1 MNMPTTTLALGN
13 LPAWVYGLASL
24 SSKSATS
31 APIDPSPVS
40 TTKDSAP
47 FEMDLDDAA
56 WIARVQAGDEDA
68 ARALVQRLYPTVMK
82 SVRCHLPRRTSEND
96 LAQAVFAKI
105 FRKLDQFSGLVQ
117 LEHWVS
123 RIAINTCIDQLKY
136 ELARPELR
144 FEDLTEEQQAVV
156 QHLTS
161 TRDDLP
167 CERNEAAREL
177 LERLL
182 TRLSADER
190 LVITLLHLEERS
202 TKEISRLTGWSVS
215 HVKVKAFRARRKM
228 REVWNTVFEGE
239 KL

>member
-1 MNMPTTTLALGN
+1 MNMPTTTTALGN

-24 SSKSATS
+24 RSKNATS
-31 APIDPSPVS
+31 VSLDRSSLSSSNDP
-40 TTKDSAP
+40 AQR
-47 FEMDLDDAA
+47 EMDLDDME

-82 SVRCHLPRRTSEND
+82 SVRCHLPRRTSESD

-144 FEDLTEEQQAVV
+144 FEDLTQEQQAVV

-161 TRDDLP
+161 TNTDLP

-202 TKEISRLTGWSVS
+202 TKEISRLTGWSIS

-228 REVWNTVFEGE
+228 REVWSTVFDGE
-239 KL
+239 KI